1 MKATHAA
8 KQALNIHLNI
18 FPCLSD
24 RKPKIGPPAAPPI
37 SNRVENNPAVNGG
50 YPRESLRYSGSH
62 R

>member
-1 MKATHAA
+1 MKARHAA

-50 YPRESLRYSGSH
+50 
-62 R
+62 